1 MAFVLG
7 SPILR
12 NLTKLSSQ
20 SCVIG
25 IKENYAIKCNGIWG
39 GFLALSTSAFD
50 SQANMKPKEGKICAW
65 QIHAYG
71 GVEELQLSCSVR
83 EPVISKPDDVLVNV
97 SACSV
102 NPIDVA
108 MMSGYGSTILNKVRQ
123 AAQTVSNEPN
133 IEFPLTLG
141 RDFSGQVIA
150 VGHNVR
156 HIKPGDDVWGV
167 IAPTSQGCHAQRVVL
182 SQSNIRPKPKNLTME
197 EASSILYTAVTAW
210 SALRITGDLLVTG
223 ARGKRILVLGAAG
236 GVGTV
241 AVQMCKAWG
250 AVVVG
255 TCRTDAVPLVQ
266 SLGADAVIDYV
277 LPDSNEKLRSEGQFD
292 IILDAAGLG
301 PDPSQYAAC
310 LKQWSNAKYITLRSP
325 LLKNFDEH
333 GLVLGAL
340 KSAADL
346 VQPNVTT
353 GALSQGA
360 TLRWGFFMPCNAALD
375 EIQLLV
381 EAGKVTPCIQ
391 KVFPFSDLPKAYQMV
406 LDGHLR
412 GKVIVSL
419 QSQKC

>member
-7 SPILR
+7 SPLLR
-12 NLTKLSSQ
+12 HITKLSSQ
-20 SCVIG
+20 TCALS
-25 IKENYAIKCNGIWG
+25 IKENYTIQCNGLWRVSMP
-39 GFLALSTSAFD
+39 FSTTTTD
-50 SQANMKPKEGKICAW
+50 PKVDMKPKEGKICAW
-65 QIHAYG
+65 QVHAYG

-97 SACSV
+97 SASSV

-108 MMSGYGSTILNKVRQ
+108 MMNGYGATLFNKIRQ
-123 AAQTVSNEPN
+123 AMQTKSSEPS

-141 RDFSGQVIA
+141 RDFAGKVIA
-150 VGHNVR
+150 VGHNVIN
-156 HIKPGDDVWGV
+156 IKPGDDVWGV
-167 IAPTSQGCHAQRVVL
+167 IAPTSQGCHAQKVVL

-197 EASSILYTAVTAW
+197 EASSILYAAVTAW

-236 GVGTV
+236 GVGSV
-241 AVQMCKAWG
+241 AVQMGKAWG
-250 AVVVG
+250 AAVVG
-255 TCRTDAVPLVQ
+255 TCRSDAVPLVQ
-266 SLGADAVIDYV
+266 SLGADAVIDYA
-277 LPDSNEKLRSEGQFD
+277 LPDSNDRLRSEGQFD
-292 IILDAAGLG
+292 VILDAAGLG
-301 PDPSQYAAC
+301 PDAGPYASC

-346 VQPNVTT
+346 VQPNITT

-360 TLRWGFFMPCNAALD
+360 TMRWGFFMPCNAALD

-381 EAGKVTPCIQ
+381 EAGKVSPCIQ
-391 KVFPFSDLPKAYQMV
+391 KVFPFADLPKAYQMV

-412 GKVIVSL
+412 GKVVVSL
-419 QSQKC
+419 